1 MSMSSVTTYW
11 GIVRAV
17 VVVSAAV
24 LSLGSAA
31 QAAAANLALMA
42 TPSTSYVS
50 PWETLGAIND
60 GYNPS
65 NSRDKGPAAYGNWPH
80 LGTEWV
86 QYDWSAAISTSK
98 IEVYWWSDG
107 QGIDLPKACQ
117 LLYWNGSAFV
127 PVSGAVGLGV
137 AGNQYNTT
145 TFSTVTT
152 TALRLTIDSTA
163 NKSTGILEWKVYAEG
178 DVPNFPPRVEAGP
191 DRTVVASGV
200 TYLNGAVIDD
210 AQALPSPNV
219 AWSVDS
225 GPGVV
230 AFDDAGS
237 AVTSARIMQAGD
249 YVLQLTADDGQ
260 LSASDTLAVAAVP
273 LPPATH
279 LDPVYMQTYKIDN
292 PLWSDRVKKLITN
305 WIPHCYTQ
313 LSSLNLAE
321 GGINNFI
328 QAGNK
333 LAGRAYTRH
342 VGYVF
347 ANAYVHNTVESMCV
361 ALMVDPQGDSEIIAA
376 QNAMRAKLEDWIPK
390 ILSAQESD
398 GYLQTYFTLGGGA
411 HWTDKGAHEGY
422 TAGYFIESAIAHYQ
436 MTGRTD
442 PRLYNAAKKL
452 ADCWYNN
459 IGPAPKKT
467 WYDGHEEM
475 EQALVRLGRFVNDC
489 EGQGKGQK
497 YVDLAKF
504 LLDSRK
510 GGEPYDQS
518 HLPVVQQY
526 EAVGHA
532 VRAAYLYSGMTD
544 VAMETNDID
553 YQSAVLSLWDNIVN
567 RKYYVT
573 GGIGSGETS
582 EGFGGDYSLPNNA
595 YCESCSG
602 YGELFFQY
610 KMNLWTHDAR
620 YADLYEETLY
630 NAILGSID
638 LAGNNFTYTN
648 PLDSSEARYAWHGC
662 PCCVGNIPRTLLA
675 LPTWMYARSADAVY
689 VNLFIGSTVT
699 VGEVAGASVQMVQ
712 ETNYPW
718 SGAVSITVN
727 PATATRFD
735 VRIRVPNRNVS
746 GLYTSTPAVSG
757 ITSISVNGTPV
768 TPTIDRGYVV
778 IDRTWT
784 AGDKIDLVLPLAV
797 QRVKA
802 DDKVTADVGRV
813 ALRYGPLIYNVESV
827 DQNVDSVL
835 SPTAPLSIL
844 WSPSLLNGVV
854 AIKGAYTNG
863 AALTAIPNYARLNR
877 GGQSLV
883 WIKDR

>member
-1 MSMSSVTTYW
+1 MSMSSVTSYW
-11 GIVRAV
+11 GIVRAAV
-17 VVVSAAV
+17 VVGVAL

-31 QAAAANLALMA
+31 QGAAANLAPMA

-60 GYNPS
+60 GYEPS
-65 NSRDKGPAAYGNWPH
+65 SSRDKGPAAYGNWPN

-86 QYDWSAAISTSK
+86 QYDWSVAISTSRMD
-98 IEVYWWSDG
+98 VYWWADG
-107 QGIDLPKACQ
+107 QGIDLPRACQ

-127 PVSGAVGLGV
+127 PVSGASGLGI
-137 AGNQYNTT
+137 AGNRYNTT
-145 TFSTVTT
+145 TFNAVTT
-152 TALRLTIDSTA
+152 TALRLSIDSTA

-178 DVPNFPPRVEAGP
+178 DVPNFAPRVEAGP
-191 DRTVVASGV
+191 DRMVVDSGA
-200 TYLNGAVIDD
+200 TYLNGTVIDD
-210 AQALPSPNV
+210 GQVLASPNV
-219 AWSVDS
+219 TWSADS
-225 GPGVV
+225 GPGPVD
-230 AFDDAGS
+230 FDDAGS
-237 AVTSARIMQAGD
+237 LATTARIMQPGD
-249 YVLQLTADDGQ
+249 YVLRLTADDGQ
-260 LSASDTLAVAAVP
+260 LTASDTLGVTVVP
-273 LPPATH
+273 LPPAMH

-292 PLWSDRVKKLITN
+292 PLWSDRVKKLITH

-313 LSSLNLAE
+313 LSNLNLPE

-376 QNAMRAKLEDWIPK
+376 QDAMRAKLEDWIPK
-390 ILSAQESD
+390 ILGAQEPD

-411 HWTDKGAHEGY
+411 RWTDNSAHEGY

-442 PRLYNAAKKL
+442 ARMYNAAKKL
-452 ADCWYNN
+452 ADCWYDN

-475 EQALVRLGRFVNDC
+475 EQALVRLARFVDDC

-497 YVDLAKF
+497 YIDLAKF

-510 GGEPYDQS
+510 NGEPYDQS
-518 HLPVVQQY
+518 HLPVTQQY

-532 VRAAYLYSGMTD
+532 VRAVYLYSGMTD
-544 VAMETNDID
+544 IAMETNDID
-553 YQSAVLSLWDNIVN
+553 YQSAALSLWSNVVN
-567 RKYYVT
+567 KKYYVT
-573 GGIGSGETS
+573 GGVGSGETS

-602 YGELFFQY
+602 CGELFFQY
-610 KMNLWTHDAR
+610 KMNLMTHDAR

-630 NAILGSID
+630 NAVLGSID

-648 PLDSSEARYAWHGC
+648 PLDSSEARYAWHSC

-699 VGEVAGASVQMVQ
+699 VGEVGGTSVQMVQ
-712 ETNYPW
+712 QTNYPW
-718 SGAVSITVN
+718 SGDVSITVN
-727 PATATRFD
+727 PAASRRFD
-735 VRIRVPNRNVS
+735 VKIRMPDRNVS
-746 GLYTSTPAVSG
+746 ALYASTPVVSG
-757 ITSISVNGTPV
+757 VTAISVNGTPV
-768 TPTIDRGYVV
+768 TPTMDRGYAV
-778 IDRTWT
+778 IDRTWN
-784 AGDKIDLVLPLAV
+784 AGDKIDLVLPLV
-797 QRVKA
+797 IQRVKA
-802 DDKVTADVGRV
+802 DDKVAADVGRV
-813 ALRYGPLIYNVESV
+813 ALRYGPLIYNIESI

-835 SPTAPLSIL
+835 SPTAPLASQ
-844 WSPSLLNGVV
+844 WSASLLNGVV
-854 AIKGAYTNG
+854 LIRGAFTNG
-863 AALTAIPNYARLNR
+863 TAMTAVPNYARLNR
-877 GGQSLV
+877 GGRSIV
-883 WIKDR
+883 WIRDQ